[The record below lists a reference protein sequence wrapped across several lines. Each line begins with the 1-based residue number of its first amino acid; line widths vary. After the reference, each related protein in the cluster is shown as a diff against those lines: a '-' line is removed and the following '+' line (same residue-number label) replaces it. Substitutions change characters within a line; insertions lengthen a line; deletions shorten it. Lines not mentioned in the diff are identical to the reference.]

1 MNLEELKKKMDEEH
15 YIYDDTL
22 STVLY
27 VALQLGR
34 PLLIE
39 GAAGV
44 GKTEVAK
51 VMAAA
56 LDRELVRLQCYEGLD
71 ESKALYEWNYQKQLL
86 SIQVNMNAQDREA
99 LTRSLF
105 SDEYLLERPLLK
117 SIRSEKPVVLLI
129 DEIDKA
135 DEEFEAFLLE
145 LLSEMQVTIP
155 EVGTIR
161 ANSVPFVVLTSNR
174 ARPLSEALRRRC
186 AYLYIEYPDM
196 EKELAILRAKLPHVD
211 DRLCAQV
218 ALAVQKLRSN
228 EVILKKPSIAETL
241 DWAAAL
247 DALGIRELT
256 PDALRKTAGF
266 VLKNNEDMAAL
277 ARQTADKL
285 DAMGIKFKVV
295 NVVDLVKLQSA
306 KENNEA
312 LSDEEFAELFTED
325 KPVLFAYHSY
335 ARDVRGLIYDR
346 PNHDNFNVHG
356 YEEQGSTTTPYDMV
370 RVNNIDRYELQAEA
384 LRMIDADKYADKINE
399 LEAFRQEAFQ
409 FAVDNGYD
417 HPDYTD
423 WVYSGVNTNKQGAVS
438 ATAATAGDN
447 E

>member
-1 MNLEELKKKMDEEH
+1 MDLELMKRKMDENG
-15 YIYDDTL
+15 YVYDEDMA
-22 STVLY
+22 TVLF

-51 VMAAA
+51 VMASA
-56 LDRELVRLQCYEGLD
+56 LDRDLLRLQCYEGLD

-86 SIQVNMNAQDREA
+86 SIQINMANTDSDR

-105 SDEYLLERPLLK
+105 SDEYLLERPLLQ

-145 LLSEMQVTIP
+145 LLSDMQVSIP
-155 EVGTIR
+155 EVGTVKAKSI
-161 ANSVPFVVLTSNR
+161 PFVVLTSNR
-174 ARPLSEALRRRC
+174 TRPLSEALRRRC

-218 ALAVQKLRSN
+218 ALAVHKLRDN
-228 EVILKKPSIAETL
+228 EAILKKPSIAESL

-256 PDALRKTAGF
+256 PDALRQTAGF
-266 VLKNNEDMAAL
+266 VLKNNDDIAA
-277 ARQTADKL
+277 
-285 DAMGIKFKVV
+285 M
-295 NVVDLVKLQSA
+295 
-306 KENNEA
+306 
-312 LSDEEFAELFTED
+312 EEEPHT
-325 KPVLFAYHSY
+325 
-335 ARDVRGLIYDR
+335 
-346 PNHDNFNVHG
+346 HDCGCGCQGHHHG
-356 YEEQGSTTTPYDMV
+356 
-370 RVNNIDRYELQAEA
+370 
-384 LRMIDADKYADKINE
+384 
-399 LEAFRQEAFQ
+399 
-409 FAVDNGYD
+409 
-417 HPDYTD
+417 
-423 WVYSGVNTNKQGAVS
+423 
-438 ATAATAGDN
+438 
-447 E
+447 

>member
-1 MNLEELKKKMDEEH
+1 MTYEELKAKMDESH
-15 YIYDDTL
+15 YIYDEAL
-22 STVLY
+22 ATVLF

-56 LDRELVRLQCYEGLD
+56 LGRELVRLQCYEGLD

-86 SIQVNMNAQDREA
+86 SIQVNMNTQDRDS
-99 LTRSLF
+99 LTKSLF

-117 SIRSEKPVVLLI
+117 SIRSERPVVLLI

-155 EVGTIR
+155 EIGTVKAKSI
-161 ANSVPFVVLTSNR
+161 PFVVLTSNR

-186 AYLYIEYPDM
+186 AYLYIAYPDM
-196 EKELAILRAKLPHVD
+196 DKELAILRAKLPHVD

-218 ALAVQKLRSN
+218 ALAVQKLRAN
-228 EVILKKPSIAETL
+228 DQILKKPSIAETL

-256 PDALRKTAGF
+256 PDALRQTAGF
-266 VLKNNEDMAAL
+266 VLKNNED
-277 ARQTADKL
+277 L
-285 DAMGIKFKVV
+285 DAM
-295 NVVDLVKLQSA
+295 DL
-306 KENNEA
+306 
-312 LSDEEFAELFTED
+312 DAEPEPGHACTCGGSCGG
-325 KPVLFAYHSY
+325 H
-335 ARDVRGLIYDR
+335 
-346 PNHDNFNVHG
+346 HHG
-356 YEEQGSTTTPYDMV
+356 
-370 RVNNIDRYELQAEA
+370 
-384 LRMIDADKYADKINE
+384 
-399 LEAFRQEAFQ
+399 
-409 FAVDNGYD
+409 
-417 HPDYTD
+417 
-423 WVYSGVNTNKQGAVS
+423 
-438 ATAATAGDN
+438 
-447 E
+447 

>member
-1 MNLEELKKKMDEEH
+1 MKLELLKEKMDQAH

-22 STVLY
+22 AVTLA

-51 VMAAA
+51 VMAQA
-56 LDRELVRLQCYEGLD
+56 LDRDLVRLQCYEGLD

-86 SIQVNMNAQDREA
+86 SIQVNMSEQDKDQ
-99 LTRSLF
+99 LTKSLF

-145 LLSEMQVTIP
+145 ILSDLQVSIPEIGTIP
-155 EVGTIR
+155 
-161 ANSVPFVVLTSNR
+161 AKSVPFVVLTSNR

-186 AYLYIEYPDM
+186 AYLYIQYPDL

-211 DRLCAQV
+211 DRLAGQV
-218 ALAVQKLRSN
+218 AVAVQKLRAS
-228 EVILKKPSIAETL
+228 ESILKKPSIAETL

-256 PDALRKTAGF
+256 PDAMRQTAGF
-266 VLKNNEDMAAL
+266 VLKNNEDL
-277 ARQTADKL
+277 SVL
-285 DAMGIKFKVV
+285 D
-295 NVVDLVKLQSA
+295 
-306 KENNEA
+306 
-312 LSDEEFAELFTED
+312 ELDDQPE
-325 KPVLFAYHSY
+325 PHCSC
-335 ARDVRGLIYDR
+335 GHH
-346 PNHDNFNVHG
+346 HDYSCGGHHHG
-356 YEEQGSTTTPYDMV
+356 
-370 RVNNIDRYELQAEA
+370 
-384 LRMIDADKYADKINE
+384 
-399 LEAFRQEAFQ
+399 
-409 FAVDNGYD
+409 
-417 HPDYTD
+417 
-423 WVYSGVNTNKQGAVS
+423 
-438 ATAATAGDN
+438 
-447 E
+447 

>member
-1 MNLEELKKKMDEEH
+1 MNLELLKKKMDEQK

-22 STVLY
+22 ATVLY
-27 VALQLGR
+27 VALKLGR

-56 LDRELVRLQCYEGLD
+56 LGRELVRMQCYEGLD

-86 SIQVNMNAQDREA
+86 AIQVNREEQDREM
-99 LTRSLF
+99 LTKSLF

-117 SIRSEKPVVLLI
+117 SIRSEKEVVLLI

-145 LLSEMQVTIP
+145 LLSDLQISIP
-155 EVGTIR
+155 EVGTVK
-161 ANSVPFVVLTSNR
+161 AKTVPFVVLTSNR

-218 ALAVQKLRSN
+218 ALAVQKLRAS
-228 EVILKKPSIAETL
+228 ETILKKPSIAETL

-256 PDALRKTAGF
+256 PDALRQTAGF
-266 VLKNNEDMAAL
+266 VLKNNEDIAA
-277 ARQTADKL
+277 
-285 DAMGIKFKVV
+285 M
-295 NVVDLVKLQSA
+295 DLE
-306 KENNEA
+306 KE
-312 LSDEEFAELFTED
+312 AEG
-325 KPVLFAYHSY
+325 HHCHCGGSC
-335 ARDVRGLIYDR
+335 GGHH
-346 PNHDNFNVHG
+346 HD
-356 YEEQGSTTTPYDMV
+356 
-370 RVNNIDRYELQAEA
+370 
-384 LRMIDADKYADKINE
+384 
-399 LEAFRQEAFQ
+399 
-409 FAVDNGYD
+409 
-417 HPDYTD
+417 
-423 WVYSGVNTNKQGAVS
+423 
-438 ATAATAGDN
+438 
-447 E
+447 